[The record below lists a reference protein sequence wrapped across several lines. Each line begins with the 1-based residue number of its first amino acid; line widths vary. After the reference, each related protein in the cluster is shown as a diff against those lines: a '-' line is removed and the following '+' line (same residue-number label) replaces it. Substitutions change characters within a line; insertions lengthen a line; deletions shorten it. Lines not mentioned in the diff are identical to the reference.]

1 MTKSI
6 LKAAFAG
13 LVTGFFFL
21 VFIPF
26 LLINSGVDFPEINH
40 PFLQVLGVF
49 FVFLGVVLFFYCFAL
64 FVFWGKGTPAPI
76 EPPSELVIRSIYRY
90 TRNPMYLG
98 YFGIVLGEFFFFGNL
113 LLFFYFLFIVLFVN
127 LYLLFIEEPKLRKRF
142 GSEYEDYI
150 KKVPRWIT
158 LRKSFYMSL

>member
-1 MTKSI
+1 M
-6 LKAAFAG
+6 
-13 LVTGFFFL
+13 
-21 VFIPF
+21 
-26 LLINSGVDFPEINH
+26 
-40 PFLQVLGVF
+40 
-49 FVFLGVVLFFYCFAL
+49 
-64 FVFWGKGTPAPI
+64 
-76 EPPSELVIRSIYRY
+76 IRSIYRY